1 MKKIIINRILTF
13 CFLLIGLNN
22 IYAQPTPTVI
32 VSDDWQCGSTDALM
46 YNMASDANVA
56 VRSAQYESALQYK
69 STSSISTPTPY
80 IIPVVFHIIKDP
92 NIATPIPTYQQI
104 LWQLASLNAA
114 FSNSLA
120 SLNGVS
126 SGGQAVNTQI
136 KFCLAKQMQTSSGPV
151 AWPTSSVGVMNYV
164 STNTLITSNIVIT
177 NTTSIATLAT
187 LTNYTLNFPPNM
199 YLNIWC
205 VPNITQNSTY
215 SIFDSPSI
223 IGVGTFPW
231 MTWPIDGIVM
241 RNDCIGNSTYINF
254 GMFQPLDKGNILAH
268 EVGHYLGL
276 FHTFETITG
285 SNIATAGSTVV
296 SCYGQTAGTANSE
309 GDLIYDTPPT
319 KINGNVG
326 PGPLNTCNESYAPYG
341 LLPDENDLL
350 ENFMSYS
357 DDDLMNTFTLKQS
370 QRAYGALDPA
380 WSTIALTAQRFNLIT
395 NSNLIA
401 TGVNNIPS
409 CGPGLLTSVFTSSII
424 GSAITCSTS
433 AVQFNTPILPN
444 YLSATSYTWN
454 FGDATTSNLANPIHT
469 YTIPPTSFTVTLS
482 VSNGTT
488 VSTTTNVVNVPN
500 GTPKIVGQSGNG
512 FKVCRGTEQ
521 TILIQFPAYSTN
533 ATITDGTNFYTV
545 NNNNFHYANTPN
557 GVYTYPHTFTVTSN
571 VSFSMVPANCSTV
584 SSGVATFSVVDCCS
598 NLVYNGDMEA
608 GPTGF
613 YTQYPS
619 ITSNNNPNI
628 NYPPFGAVPA
638 MSNIIGGTGKAY
650 TCDSYA
656 PLTCPGSSGSWIN
669 LGQAITGL
677 KPSTEYYI
685 SVKTNQSEDSIGYC
699 GPIKHRIK
707 FYNSSN
713 TLLSKNFVPSTYPY
727 YPDIYGGSHNSSV
740 HVFNFTVVTSPTITT
755 ATSFSIE
762 LLQVDRSAGLGFDFL
777 IDNILVQEMNPPIT
791 ITPTLV
797 TICPNSTVQLTAA
810 NGCANIGSYSL
821 VWQPQSSL
829 SCSTCP
835 NPIASPSITTVY
847 TLVAIP
853 PIATPPQPNIVL
865 TTTVIV
871 PSFTASAITPTP
883 LCYGSSYTLNAIGVP
898 TATWQPSGLVGPS
911 VVITPTASGTYTA
924 SYNTGTCVVTKTVNV
939 SGVVG
944 DPASITI
951 TSTLNPICYTG
962 SVNTITTCL
971 TAVGSNFTWTPGPLY
986 GNTVCVSPTVT
997 TTYSI
1002 SGLTTNSCAASGS
1015 LQISVVPLPPTPTIV
1030 ASSPY
1035 GCTTSNLTLT
1045 AIPSSPYGYTWT
1057 PGTIVGNPAVYTPT
1071 ANQVYIVNTSSL
1083 GCGTTASISI
1093 PYINAP
1099 CSCISGCTST
1109 LSGNVNTSPATN
1121 TVYCVTANLSVNGVV
1136 TFSNSDFRIYPGVNI
1151 VVNNNAI
1158 LNIVGSH
1165 LYSCDNMWQGITV
1178 LQGGRL
1184 NISSS
1189 SARTSLIEDAFVA
1202 VDFSVTA
1209 SGFTTTNVFTADNA
1223 TFNRNQISIR
1233 LNKFDGNQITYPY
1246 AINNCLFTSR
1256 TITFSTLSH
1265 PATNTIKNGASG
1277 NSSPLQTPYINDATY
1292 PALGMKAPNSGI
1304 FPSTG
1309 IVLDQNGYTTIPL
1322 GAVFKGI
1329 YIGQPGS
1336 NNFNCFDNLR
1346 EDINA
1351 HNSNF
1356 TVVNSVFQN
1365 GRRFGKFNAQG
1376 GKAIVAISDNG
1387 NSSAYNNNEI
1397 KLTSATS
1404 NTLNTNLFYDKISC
1418 VDATGYLGA
1427 VIQYARAYSYV
1438 NNYNLLYTTGTF
1450 GDRAFNLNTNR
1461 YYYMTVQYNQ
1471 IYNIKNAILV
1481 GLDAG
1486 YFNVG
1491 SNSGTGRIVGAIDIT
1506 SNKVAKHPVSP
1517 VSNEFINVAVSISD
1531 PFSASSTTQ
1540 SPISCYSSVL
1550 QNTLVN
1556 VHNGVSVSNIGFSAT
1571 HVNSNLITMDNEPS
1585 TFYTPIQNGVLT
1597 TQIANSLV
1605 NQNNIS
1611 GSTSTYTNEISAIK
1625 TSMNSQ
1631 LTVKCNTTANTYH
1644 GLNFNASQAITSVQ
1658 DNIMQNQKY
1667 GISMTNTA
1675 TIGTQGSSTIP
1686 TNNQWLGSWT
1696 GSNKKTMNY
1705 NQYSS
1710 AQNSKIY
1717 VTWGGALD
1725 PNGSSTVIATPGT
1738 MAFDDYF
1745 HNALGPNTIL
1755 NASSLSPSCRLSGGG
1770 GGSEG
1775 GSGFAAMSSSAPSS
1789 STISLTQRSLLESLV
1804 SNTNPNIAN
1813 EVKYIDKNR
1822 VYRTLEANNSYAS
1835 GSTILTT
1842 FYSNALSSC
1851 MNKFVSIEKDLTNGN
1866 FVAAQSKLSAVTAT
1880 NTVENN
1886 YKTYYNLYLKVKS
1899 ANFSS
1904 ADSSVL
1910 LNLCNQCP
1918 YTDGG
1923 IVYQARALYNIM
1935 NNSYSNFNDN
1945 CMLSVGSRLFDNV
1958 VKDEVDV
1965 NVIIKTKLYPNPSNG
1980 EFTVEINQKT
1990 EGIIEEISI
1999 YDLGGKLLNSIT
2011 ENGPSIKVNTKLLK
2025 GSYLVK
2031 VRLSNKSVDV
2041 HRIIID

>member
-1 MKKIIINRILTF
+1 MQKKIINRILSF
-13 CFLLIGLNN
+13 CFLLFSLTNM
-22 IYAQPTPTVI
+22 YAQPTPTVI
-32 VSDDWQCGSTDALM
+32 VSDDWQCGSNDALK
-46 YNMASDANVA
+46 YNMTLDANVA

-69 STSSISTPTPY
+69 STSSIVTPTPY
-80 IIPVVFHIIKDP
+80 VIPVVFHIIKDP

-114 FSNSLA
+114 FSNSLT
-120 SLNGVS
+120 SLNGVP
-126 SGGQAVNTQI
+126 GGAHAVNTQI

-215 SIFDSPSI
+215 SILDSPSI

-326 PGPLNTCNESYAPYG
+326 PGPLNTCNETYAPFG
-341 LLPDENDLL
+341 TLPDENDLL
-350 ENFMSYS
+350 EDFMSYS
-357 DDDLMNTFTLKQS
+357 DDDLMNTFTQKQS
-370 QRAYGALDPA
+370 ERAYGALDA
-380 WSTIALTAQRFNLIT
+380 LWSTIALTAQRFNLIT
-395 NSNLIA
+395 NANLIA

-424 GSAITCSTS
+424 GSSITCSTS

-454 FGDATTSNLANPIHT
+454 FGDATSSNLANPIHT

-545 NNNNFHYANTPN
+545 NNNNFHQTNTPN

-598 NLVYNGDMEA
+598 NLVSNGDMEA

-638 MSNIIGGTGKAY
+638 MSNIIGGTGKAF

-669 LGQAITGL
+669 LGQGITGL
-677 KPSTEYYI
+677 KPSTQYYI
-685 SVKTNQSEDSIGYC
+685 SVKTNQSEDSIWYC
-699 GPIKHRIK
+699 GPTKYRIK
-707 FYNSSN
+707 FYNSSS
-713 TLLSKNFVPSTYPY
+713 TLLSKNFVPSTFPY
-727 YPDIYGGSHNSSV
+727 SPDIYGGSHNSSV
-740 HVFNFTVVTSPTITT
+740 HVFNYTVVTSPTITA

-762 LLQVDRSAGLGFDFL
+762 LLQVDRSAGLAFDFL

-797 TICPNSTVQLTAA
+797 TICPNSTVQLIAA

-821 VWQPQSSL
+821 VWQPQASL

-835 NPIASPSITTVY
+835 NPIASPSVTTVY

-865 TTTVIV
+865 TTTVVV
-871 PSFTASAITPTP
+871 PTFTASAITPTP

-898 TATWQPSGLVGPS
+898 TATWQPSGLIGAS

-971 TAVGSNFTWTPGPLY
+971 TAVGSNFTWTPGSLT
-986 GNTVCVSPTVT
+986 GNTLCITPTVT
-997 TTYSI
+997 TNYTVT
-1002 SGLTTNSCAASGS
+1002 GLTTNSCAASGS
-1015 LQISVVPLPPTPTIV
+1015 IQMVVLSMPATPTIV

-1035 GCTTSNLTLT
+1035 GCPTSNLTLT

-1057 PGTIVGNPAVYTPT
+1057 PGSFTGNPAVFTPT
-1071 ANQVYIVNTSSL
+1071 ANQIYLVTTNSL
-1083 GCGTTASISI
+1083 GCGATASISI

-1136 TFSNSDFRIYPGVNI
+1136 TFSNSDFRIYPGVSI
-1151 VVNNNAI
+1151 VVNNNAV

-1184 NISSS
+1184 YISSS
-1189 SARTSLIEDAFVA
+1189 AARTSLVEDAYVA
-1202 VDFSVTA
+1202 VDFSATA

-1233 LNKFDGNQITYPY
+1233 LNKFDGNQTSYPY
-1246 AINNCLFTSR
+1246 TISNCLFTSR
-1256 TITFSTLSH
+1256 TITFSALSH
-1265 PATNTIKNGASG
+1265 PATNTIKNGWSG
-1277 NSSPLQTPYINDATY
+1277 NSSPLQTPYINDADY
-1292 PALGMKAPNSGI
+1292 PALGMKAPLAGA

-1322 GAVFKGI
+1322 GATFKGI
-1329 YIGQPGS
+1329 SIGTTGA

-1356 TVVNSVFQN
+1356 TVINSVFQN
-1365 GRRFGKFNAQG
+1365 AQRYGKGLTSG
-1376 GKAIVAISDNG
+1376 GKAIVAVSDNG

-1397 KLTSATS
+1397 KLLSATN
-1404 NTLNTNLFYDKISC
+1404 NTLNTNLFYDKVSC
-1418 VDATGYLGA
+1418 ADVTGYLGA
-1427 VIQYARAYSYV
+1427 VIQYARVYSYA
-1438 NNYNLLYTTGTF
+1438 NNYNLYNTLGVTGN
-1450 GDRAFNLNTNR
+1450 RAFNINTNR
-1461 YYYMTVQYNQ
+1461 YYYTTVQYNE
-1471 IYNIKNAILV
+1471 IYNIKNAILI
-1481 GLDAG
+1481 GLDNG

-1491 SNSGTGRIVGAIDIT
+1491 PNSGTGRIVGTMDIT
-1506 SNKVAKHPVSP
+1506 YNKISKHPVAP
-1517 VSNEFINVAVSISD
+1517 VSNEYVNIGVSISD
-1531 PFSASSTTQ
+1531 PFSASSTTT
-1540 SPISCYSSVL
+1540 SPFGCYSSVNN
-1550 QNTLVN
+1550 NTFTS
-1556 VHNGVSVSNIGFSAT
+1556 VHNGVSASNIGFAVV
-1571 HVNSNLITMDNEPS
+1571 HVNNNSITMVNEPS
-1585 TFYTPIQNGVLT
+1585 TFFTPVQNGVLT
-1597 TQIANSLV
+1597 TQLV
-1605 NQNNIS
+1605 NSNITLNNIS
-1611 GSTSTYTNEISAIK
+1611 GPASYTNEISAVK

-1658 DNIMQNQKY
+1658 DNIMQSQKY

-1675 TIGTQGSSTIP
+1675 TIGTQGTSTIP
-1686 TNNQWLGSWT
+1686 TNNQWLGSWAGT
-1696 GSNKKTMNY
+1696 NKKTMNY
-1705 NQYSS
+1705 NQYST

-1717 VTWGGALD
+1717 ATWGGALD
-1725 PNGSSTVIATPGT
+1725 PNGSSTVVALPGSMAT
-1738 MAFDDYF
+1738 DDYF
-1745 HNALGPNTIL
+1745 HNAIGPNTIL
-1755 NASSLSPSCRLSGGG
+1755 NASSISPSCRLGGG
-1770 GGSEG
+1770 GEG
-1775 GSGFAAMSSSAPSS
+1775 GSGFAAMSSPAPASN
-1789 STISLTQRSLLESLV
+1789 TISLTQRSLLENLV
-1804 SNTNPNIAN
+1804 NNTTTNVAN
-1813 EVKYIDKNR
+1813 EVRYIDKNR
-1822 VYRTLEANNSYAS
+1822 VYRTLDAN
-1835 GSTILTT
+1835 TT
-1842 FYSNALSSC
+1842 FTTGSAVLGTFYTNALSSC
-1851 MNKFVSIEKDLTNGN
+1851 MHKFVAVEKDLYNGN
-1866 FVAAQSKLSAVTAT
+1866 IVAAQSKLSTITAT

-1886 YKTYYNLYLKVKS
+1886 YKSFYNLYIKLKS
-1899 ANFSS
+1899 AIFNS

-1910 LNLCNQCP
+1910 LNLCSQCP

-1923 IVYQARALYNIM
+1923 VVYQARALYNIM
-1935 NNSYSNFNDN
+1935 NNGYSNFNDN
-1945 CMLSVGSRLFDNV
+1945 CSLSIGSRLFDDI
-1958 VKDEVDV
+1958 VKDDTDV
-1965 NVIIKTKLYPNPSNG
+1965 NVLIKTKLYPNPNNG
-1980 EFTVEINQKT
+1980 EFTIEINKKT
-1990 EGIIEEISI
+1990 EGNIEEITI
-1999 YDLGGKLLNSIT
+1999 YDLTGKLLNSIT
-2011 ENGPSIKVNTKLLK
+2011 ENGTSIKVTTRLLK
-2025 GSYLVK
+2025 GSYFIK